1 VKPYEDSIFW
11 VDINR
16 VSPNPFQPRRE
27 FDEGRLRELA
37 ESIRQYGLLQPLTV
51 TRKETTQTDGSLI
64 AEYELIAGERRLRA
78 SKLAGFPKVP
88 VIIRIGEES
97 DQVKLELAIIEN
109 LQREDLNPI
118 DRAQALRQ
126 LVDKFSFTHSEV
138 GKKIGKS
145 REYVSN
151 TLRMLGLPEDM
162 QRSVVAKELVEGHA
176 RSLLMLSGKDE
187 EQRALYKDILLRKL
201 STRDAELAARR
212 AAQDRVRAK
221 HLLSPEMLDFERQL
235 TETLGTKVQIEPKDS
250 GGRVVINFFSPE
262 DLAAILVVVGERQQL
277 KDKDLSGGVEN
288 GEEIALSE
296 DGVQINEG
304 YGGEGGNDENNENEE
319 QADEDLYSM
328 RNFSI

>member
-11 VDINR
+11 VDIER

-27 FDEGRLRELA
+27 FDEARLRELA

-51 TRKETTQTDGSLI
+51 TRKETTQEDGSLI

-88 VIIRIGEES
+88 VIIRIGDES

-126 LVDKFSFTHSEV
+126 LVDKFSFTHSDV

-162 QRSVVAKELVEGHA
+162 QNSVATREISEGHA
-176 RSLLMLSGKDE
+176 RSLLMLLGKDE
-187 EQRALYKDILLRKL
+187 EQKTLYRDILLRKL
-201 STRDAELAARR
+201 STRDAEMAARR
-212 AAQDRVRAK
+212 AAQDRVRPK
-221 HLLSPEMLDFERQL
+221 HLLSPEMIEFERQL
-235 TETLGTKVQIEPKDS
+235 TETLGTKVHIEPKDA

-262 DLAAILVVVGERQQL
+262 DLSAILVVVRERQQL
-277 KDKDLSGGVEN
+277 EDAAILGGVES
-288 GEEIALSE
+288 GEVVNLQERGVSTD
-296 DGVQINEG
+296 DGDSMIEG
-304 YGGEGGNDENNENEE
+304 VEVDDNREE
-319 QADEDLYSM
+319 QADEDLYSI